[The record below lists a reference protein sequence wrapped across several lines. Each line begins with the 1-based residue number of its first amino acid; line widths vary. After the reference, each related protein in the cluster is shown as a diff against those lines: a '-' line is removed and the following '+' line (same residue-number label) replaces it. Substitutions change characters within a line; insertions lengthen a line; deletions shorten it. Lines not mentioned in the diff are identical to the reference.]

1 MRNNQPVINEEYLVP
16 KNIHLVSK
24 TDLVGNI
31 IECNDAFEAASG
43 FTRSELIGQPHNIVR
58 HPDVPPEVFED
69 MWKTLKQGL
78 TWCQLVKNRRKNG
91 EFYWVLA
98 QATPIFANGKPIG
111 YISVRSSIDEEQ
123 KKAATQAYQD
133 IASGKA
139 RIYYGQIYYGFN
151 WQKFNIFAG
160 TKLTIL
166 LPIIAFIGLLPIIAS
181 KFLGAH
187 VALEYVGLALLF
199 FSLVWVGLRQERNY
213 AKFTKQLLH
222 LANGD
227 ILNSKNVNP
236 RSSSGKLIK
245 SMESISLAYLA
256 SCEETASQLDKAH
269 QIQTV
274 LDKTNSNVMM
284 ADKNYNITYMNER
297 LKELFEKNA
306 EQFKSEF
313 PGFDI
318 RTLVGSNLDI
328 FHKNPAHDRALFDQV
343 SDEMKTNISVSD
355 LQFELN
361 VMAVKDRT
369 GSRIGTIVEWI
380 DHTQD
385 LTILKEV
392 KHTIDLIKFGIL
404 DQRIDT
410 SKIRGVTYEVSQSIN
425 ELLDTL
431 EAPIN
436 EAIQLAMS
444 MSEGNL
450 TQHIHSKAHGRFAL
464 LQDALN
470 VAVDNLGSLIGQT
483 QNAIHSVKGSSQ
495 EISQSS
501 MELNDRTQEQAA
513 SIEETAASMEQMT
526 STVKQNA
533 DNAIEASNVTKQS
546 ARQAANGV
554 TVMENAIASME
565 QIHESSQKIN
575 DIISLIDNIAFQTNL
590 LALNAAV
597 EAARAGEHGRGFAVV
612 AGEVRNLAGKSA
624 DAAKDIRKLIEDT
637 VQKVSEGTQ
646 HVKNSGDALNGI
658 ADSINKVNHII
669 EEIAASSHEQSEGVG
684 QVNLAIT
691 SIDGAV
697 QQNAAL
703 VEESTATAEQLGN
716 MAEAMDHTVSAFTIN
731 EFMSHLY
738 TPAETMGFDFSSAR
752 RAHRQWR
759 VKVRA
764 YINHV
769 EIDFDRNTAS
779 DGSQCALGKWIY
791 GPGKVVSHLS
801 TYAVLEQA
809 HANLHSFIGSVLDL
823 VDVGDIEK
831 ATEETDK
838 LEAMSLDV
846 IDKIT
851 ALEKDI
857 AMGGAETSHTSQ
869 PKPVTKTVSATSNS
883 VKSST
888 DKPKIAAAR
897 ELASDSNLHS
907 DADTQTPPPSTP
919 KMESGDEWGE
929 F

>member
-1 MRNNQPVINEEYLVP
+1 MRNNQPITNEEYKVP
-16 KNIHLVSK
+16 QGIHLVSK

-43 FTRSELIGQPHNIVR
+43 FTRNELIGQPHNIIR
-58 HPDVPPEVFED
+58 HPDVPPVVFED
-69 MWKTLKQGL
+69 MWKTLKSGL
-78 TWCQLVKNRRKNG
+78 TWSQLVKNRRKNG
-91 EFYWVLA
+91 GFYWVLA

-111 YISVRSSIDEEQ
+111 YMSVRSAINEEQ
-123 KKAATQAYQD
+123 KKAATQAYKD

-139 RIYYGQIYYGFN
+139 HIHYGQIYYGIN
-151 WQKFNIFAG
+151 WQKLNIFAG
-160 TKLTIL
+160 IKLTTLLPSIATIAL
-166 LPIIAFIGLLPIIAS
+166 LPIIAT

-187 VALEYVGLALLF
+187 VTLEYAGLTLLLG
-199 FSLVWVGLRQERNY
+199 SLIWVGFKQERNY
-213 AKFTKQLLH
+213 AKYTKQLLQ
-222 LANGD
+222 LASGD
-227 ILNSKNVNP
+227 ILNSKNVDA

-245 SMESISLAYLA
+245 SMESVSLAYLA
-256 SCEETASQLDKAH
+256 SCEEAASQLDKAR
-269 QIQTV
+269 QMQLV
-274 LDKTNSNVMM
+274 LDKTDCNVMI

-297 LKELFEKNA
+297 LKDLFEEKY
-306 EQFKSEF
+306 EQIKSEF
-313 PGFDI
+313 PSFDI
-318 RTLVGSNLDI
+318 KNLIGSNIDI
-328 FHKNPAHDRALFDQV
+328 FHKNPAHNRAMLDQMP
-343 SDEMKTNISVSD
+343 DEMKANIKISN
-355 LQFELN
+355 LHFELH
-361 VMAVKDRT
+361 VMAMKDRT
-369 GSRIGTIVEWI
+369 GSRIGTLVEWV
-380 DHTQD
+380 DRTQD
-385 LTILKEV
+385 LVILEEV
-392 KHTIDLIKFGIL
+392 KHTIDLMKFGIL
-404 DQRIDT
+404 DKRIDV
-410 SKIRGVTYEVSQSIN
+410 SKISGVTREVSESIN
-425 ELLDTL
+425 ELIDAL
-431 EAPIN
+431 EMPIN
-436 EAIQLAMS
+436 QAIKVATDMADGVL
-444 MSEGNL
+444 NH
-450 TQHIHSKAHGRFAL
+450 HIETPAHGRFAL

-483 QNAIHSVKGSSQ
+483 KNAIDSVKGSAL
-495 EISQSS
+495 EISNSS
-501 MELNDRTQEQAA
+501 IELNDRTQQQAA

-533 DNAIEASNVTKQS
+533 DNAIEASKVTKHS
-546 ARQAANGV
+546 AQQAGSGV

-624 DAAKDIRKLIEDT
+624 EAAKDIRNLIEDT

-646 HVKNSGDALNGI
+646 HVKNSGEALNGI
-658 ADSINKVNHII
+658 AESINKVNQII
-669 EEIAASSHEQSEGVG
+669 EEIAASSHEQSEGVD

-716 MAEAMDHTVSAFTIN
+716 MAEAMDHTILAFTIN
-731 EFMSHLY
+731 HFMSHLY

-752 RAHRQWR
+752 RGHRQWR

-769 EIDFDRNTAS
+769 DIDFDRNTAS
-779 DGSQCALGKWIY
+779 DGTQCALGKWIY
-791 GPGKVVSHLS
+791 GPGKVVSHLPS
-801 TYAVLEQA
+801 YTELEHA
-809 HANLHSFIGSVLDL
+809 HSNLHAFIGSVLDL
-823 VDVGDIEK
+823 VDVGDVEK
-831 ATEETDK
+831 ATEEMDK
-838 LEAMSLDV
+838 LESMSLDV

-857 AMGGAETSHTSQ
+857 AMGGTETRHTSQ

-888 DKPKIAAAR
+888 DKPKIAVTHKP
-897 ELASDSNLHS
+897 ASDITLHS
-907 DADTQTPPPSTP
+907 DTDTQTPPPSTLE
-919 KMESGDEWGE
+919 MESCDEWGE